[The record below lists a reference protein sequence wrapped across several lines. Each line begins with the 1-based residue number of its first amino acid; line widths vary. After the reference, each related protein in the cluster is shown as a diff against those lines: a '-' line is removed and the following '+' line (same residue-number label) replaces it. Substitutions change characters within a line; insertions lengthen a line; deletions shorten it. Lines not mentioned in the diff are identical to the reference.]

1 MNRDLFLLLEE
12 RTPGIVIPRQG
23 IERQSIP
30 FPDSVKMLTMHS
42 IVNVVTEDKWFGVL
56 KGKYIGDVGL
66 VVAVRSWGA
75 EVLLVPRL
83 NSLPMDSLTAESS
96 TPSLKRKRNAVVPQ
110 PALFNPEDFDFAGAL
125 CPKKLDNGRYTYA
138 GHTFE
143 RGLIRKRLDFHSISS
158 TPSTDMPSRLFFLF
172 QQSEHPRVLASA
184 IPRPKEW
191 VFEEHEVVVI
201 CSSEKEGTIAAVQTT
216 EAEVELA
223 NGEGSVIV
231 LLHDLRKVFVSGDFV
246 SVTSGPF
253 DGKSGLVVNVD
264 DDIAHILDKSEDVGI
279 PNIDG
284 SDSLQVFFNQIRQYI
299 FPNLFAVA

>member
-1 MNRDLFLLLEE
+1 MNSDLLLILEE
-12 RTPGIVIPRQG
+12 RTPGIVITRQG
-23 IERQSIP
+23 IEWQSIP
-30 FPDSVKMLTMHS
+30 ISDSVKMLTMHS
-42 IVNVVTEDKWFGVL
+42 IVNNVTEGKWFRVR
-56 KGKYIGDVGL
+56 KGKYSGDVGL

-83 NSLPMDSLTAESS
+83 NSLPMDLLTAESS
-96 TPSLKRKRNAVVPQ
+96 TPSLKRKRTAVVPQ
-110 PALFNPEDFDFAGAL
+110 LALFNPQDFNYAGAL
-125 CPKKLDNGRYTYA
+125 LPKQLDNGHYTYA

-143 RGLIRKRLDFHSISS
+143 HGLIRKRLDFHSISS

-172 QQSEHPRVLASA
+172 QQSEHPRILASA

-191 VFEEHEVVVI
+191 VFEEHEVVFI
-201 CSSEKEGTIAAVQTT
+201 YSSEQEGTIAAVQTM

-231 LLHDLRKVFVSGDFV
+231 PLHDLRKVFVSGDFV

-253 DGKSGLVVNVD
+253 NGKSGLVVNVD
-264 DDIAHILDKSEDVGI
+264 GDIAHILDKPEDS
-279 PNIDG
+279 
-284 SDSLQVFFNQIRQYI
+284 SDSLQVFFNQIWQYI

>member
-1 MNRDLFLLLEE
+1 MNRDLLLLLEE
-12 RTPGIVIPRQG
+12 QTPGIVIPRQG

-30 FPDSVKMLTMHS
+30 FPDSLKMLTMHS
-42 IVNVVTEDKWFGVL
+42 TVNVVTKGKWFGVC
-56 KGKYIGDVGL
+56 KGKYIGDIGL

-83 NSLPMDSLTAESS
+83 NSLPMAAESS
-96 TPSLKRKRNAVVPQ
+96 TPSLKRKRTAIVPQ
-110 PALFNPEDFDFAGAL
+110 PALFNPEDFDFAGPL
-125 CPKKLDNGRYTYA
+125 RPKKLDNGRYTYA

-158 TPSTDMPSRLFFLF
+158 TPSTDMPSHLFFLF

-201 CSSEKEGTIAAVQTT
+201 CSSEKEGTIAVVQTM

-231 LLHDLRKVFVSGDFV
+231 PLHDLRKVFVLGDFV
-246 SVTSGPF
+246 SITSGPF
-253 DGKSGLVVNVD
+253 DRKSGLVINVKD
-264 DDIAHILDKSEDVGI
+264 DVAHILDKYEGVGI
-279 PNIDG
+279 PNIDS
-284 SDSLQVFFNQIRQYI
+284 SDSLQVFFNQIWQYI

>member
-1 MNRDLFLLLEE
+1 
-12 RTPGIVIPRQG
+12 
-23 IERQSIP
+23 
-30 FPDSVKMLTMHS
+30 
-42 IVNVVTEDKWFGVL
+42 
-56 KGKYIGDVGL
+56 
-66 VVAVRSWGA
+66 
-75 EVLLVPRL
+75 
-83 NSLPMDSLTAESS
+83 MDSLTTESS
-96 TPSLKRKRNAVVPQ
+96 TPSLKRKRTAVVPQ
-110 PALFNPEDFDFAGAL
+110 PALFNPQDFDFAGAL
-125 CPKKLDNGRYTYA
+125 CPKKLNNGHYIYA
-138 GHTFE
+138 GHIFE
-143 RGLIRKRLDFHSISS
+143 RGLIRKRLDFYSISS

-172 QQSEHPRVLASA
+172 QQSEHPRILASA

-231 LLHDLRKVFVSGDFV
+231 PLHDLRKVFVSGDFV

-264 DDIAHILDKSEDVGI
+264 GDIAHILDKSEDVGI
-279 PNIDG
+279 PYIDG
-284 SDSLQVFFNQIRQYI
+284 SNSLQVFFNQIWQYI

>member
-1 MNRDLFLLLEE
+1 
-12 RTPGIVIPRQG
+12 
-23 IERQSIP
+23 
-30 FPDSVKMLTMHS
+30 MLTIHS
-42 IVNVVTEDKWFGVL
+42 IINVVTEGKWFREC
-56 KGKYIGDVGL
+56 KGKYIGDIGL

-75 EVLLVPRL
+75 EVLLVPCL
-83 NSLPMDSLTAESS
+83 NALPMVAESS
-96 TPSLKRKRNAVVPQ
+96 TPSLKRKRTAIVPQ
-110 PALFNPEDFDFAGAL
+110 LAVFNPEDFNFASPF
-125 CPKKLDNGRYTYA
+125 CPKKLDNGRYTYV

-143 RGLIRKRLDFHSISS
+143 CGLIHKRLDFHSISS
-158 TPSTDMPSRLFFLF
+158 THSTDMPSRLFFLF
-172 QQSEHPRVLASA
+172 QQSEHPLVLASA

-231 LLHDLRKVFVSGDFV
+231 PLHDLCKVFVLGDFV

-253 DGKSGLVVNVD
+253 DGKSGLVINVNGNV
-264 DDIAHILDKSEDVGI
+264 AHILDKYKGVGI

-284 SDSLQVFFNQIRQYI
+284 SDSLQVFFNQIWQYI